1 MVLYLSSLTL
11 VLHICGVQVQIVD
24 MSIMATKYIKY
35 RNFVYLV
42 FYLATVIRFKGLC
55 LCISPLQDN
64 FNGFQLE

>member
-11 VLHICGVQVQIVD
+11 VLHICEVQVQIVD
-24 MSIMATKYIKY
+24 MSLMATKSIKY

-42 FYLATVIRFKGLC
+42 FYLVTVIRFKDLC
-55 LCISPLQDN
+55 LRISPLQDN